1 MKKVADHPKNSARVA
16 GFTIIEI
23 MIVLAAI
30 GLLAA
35 IAIPNF
41 MKSRDRAQLN
51 SVYNNLRVIE
61 SAKDQWALE
70 NKTGTGAVTTFTN
83 ICEYLKGGTVKS
95 VVTETYVSN
104 DIGLAAYAALPPTLK
119 LGTFPSGGPIVAQ

>member
-1 MKKVADHPKNSARVA
+1 MKTVTAHPKNCDRVT

-30 GLLAA
+30 GLLAT

-70 NKTGTGAVTTFTN
+70 NKTGTGAATDWPALQS
-83 ICEYLKGGTVKS
+83 YLKGGTVKS
-95 VVTETYVSN
+95 VVQEDYVTSP
-104 DIGLAAYAALPPTLK
+104 IGSPPYASSPVR
-119 LGTFPSGGPIVAQ
+119 LGTYAPGDQITAQ

>member
-1 MKKVADHPKNSARVA
+1 MQTNQKKA
-16 GFTIIEI
+16 GFTLVELMIIVTI
-23 MIVLAAI
+23 I
-30 GLLAA
+30 GMLVA
-35 IAIPNF
+35 IAVPNF
-41 MKSRDRAQLN
+41 VKSRDQAQLN
-51 SVYNNLRVIE
+51 SILNNLRVIE

-70 NKTGTGAVTTFTN
+70 NKTGSGAATTLTN

>member
-1 MKKVADHPKNSARVA
+1 MQTNQKKA
-16 GFTIIEI
+16 GFTLVELMISVTIIG
-23 MIVLAAI
+23 MLV
-30 GLLAA
+30 A
-35 IAIPNF
+35 IAVPNF
-41 MKSRDRAQLN
+41 VKSRDQAQLN
-51 SVYNNLRVIE
+51 SILNNLRVIE

-70 NKTGTGAVTTFTN
+70 NKTGSGAATTLTN

-119 LGTFPSGGPIVAQ
+119 LGTFPTGGPIVAQ

>member
-1 MKKVADHPKNSARVA
+1 MTCMQTNQKKA
-16 GFTIIEI
+16 GFTLVELMIIVTI
-23 MIVLAAI
+23 I
-30 GLLAA
+30 GMLVA
-35 IAIPNF
+35 IAVPNF
-41 MKSRDRAQLN
+41 VKSRDQAQLN
-51 SVYNNLRVIE
+51 SILNNLRVIE

-70 NKTGTGAVTTFTN
+70 NKTGSGAATTLTN